1 VAHRR
6 EASEARHREALSGG
20 SVQEDR
26 RHSGP
31 SLATWRCV
39 TPGFKGQSRV
49 RLICAPRK
57 NITYNDKV
65 YRDKCHKYHK
75 CHYYITKVLQENK

>member
-1 VAHRR
+1 MFTRGQIFNIFFIICVVVLVW
-6 EASEARHREALSGG
+6 SFL
-20 SVQEDR
+20 VWTN
-26 RHSGP
+26 
-31 SLATWRCV
+31 LITCV

-49 RLICAPRK
+49 RLIYAPKK

-75 CHYYITKVLQENK
+75 CHYYIAEVLQK